1 MTEQESEQDYSKIN
15 IETLAF
21 EEAMV
26 LLEQVVKK
34 LETGKLSLD
43 QAITDYEFGNRLKN
57 YCQQKL
63 QESILKV
70 EKIMKNE
77 QDEVTMEK
85 FE

>member
-57 YCQQKL
+57 YC
-63 QESILKV
+63 
-70 EKIMKNE
+70 
-77 QDEVTMEK
+77 
-85 FE
+85 